1 MSNNSL
7 FSSRQLFLYSQLHI
21 IVITVITINS
31 QFNLSEIKLYHITI
45 LVNQNDIERILKVA
59 ITVA

>member
-7 FSSRQLFLYSQLHI
+7 FSSRQLLFYNQLHI
-21 IVITVITINS
+21 IVIAINS

-45 LVNQNDIERILKVA
+45 SVNQNDIEHILKVA
-59 ITVA
+59 ITAA